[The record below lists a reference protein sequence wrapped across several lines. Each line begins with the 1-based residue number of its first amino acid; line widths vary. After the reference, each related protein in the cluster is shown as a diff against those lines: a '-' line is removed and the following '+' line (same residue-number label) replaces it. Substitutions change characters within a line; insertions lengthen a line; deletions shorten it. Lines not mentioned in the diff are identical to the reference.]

1 MLNMKELNWPTL
13 PKICILYHSG
23 MINGQKL
30 NTMTFAVN
38 QLTANILNIMKKKWA
53 LIILL

>member
-1 MLNMKELNWPTL
+1 MKELNWPTL